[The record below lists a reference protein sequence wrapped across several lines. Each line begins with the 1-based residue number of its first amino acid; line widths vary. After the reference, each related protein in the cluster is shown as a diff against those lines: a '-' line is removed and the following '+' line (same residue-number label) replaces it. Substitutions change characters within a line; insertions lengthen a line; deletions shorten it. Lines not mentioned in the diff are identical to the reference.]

1 MVQQTVIWGTF
12 CLLAVAASLWRPR
25 ATRIGLGVFFII
37 MAIGVNGVYAVVAP
51 DGFVSLGTDAPL
63 LPPYRWAFATVV
75 STAPAAFGLAM
86 AAFEAT
92 IGVLLIRGGRRARW
106 GLIAGVTF
114 LVLSSPLGPWAL
126 PNLILA
132 VALAILLA
140 KQPAA
145 EGLRNRAGHD
155 HPGVPTM
162 SRPTQTSSSL
172 RVEARR

>member
-1 MVQQTVIWGTF
+1 MSSRSLTRLGTSVTVTVLPRSNRYRSRGVAMVQQTVIWGTF

-37 MAIGVNGVYAVVAP
+37 MAIGVNAAYAVVAP

-92 IGVLLIRGGRRARW
+92 IGVLLIRGG
-106 GLIAGVTF
+106 
-114 LVLSSPLGPWAL
+114 
-126 PNLILA
+126 
-132 VALAILLA
+132 
-140 KQPAA
+140 
-145 EGLRNRAGHD
+145 
-155 HPGVPTM
+155 
-162 SRPTQTSSSL
+162 
-172 RVEARR
+172 